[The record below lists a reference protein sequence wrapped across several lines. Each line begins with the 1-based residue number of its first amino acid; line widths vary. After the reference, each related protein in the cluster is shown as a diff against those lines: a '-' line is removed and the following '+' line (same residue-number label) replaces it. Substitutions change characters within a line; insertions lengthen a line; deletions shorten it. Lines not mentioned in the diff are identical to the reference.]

1 MNTITRKRR
10 GFSLVEILV
19 AVLLIGILMA
29 VAVPRLLGS
38 RERANDSAA
47 KQQIQTV
54 ANEALALFQDN
65 ESFTGA
71 DAAGLG
77 VYVKDITLVAGT
89 ASGGK
94 VGNTQARSVS
104 VEASDAQWTAVTTGG
119 DDPSSTTGAV
129 NCWAMRLHK
138 VSATQYAKWSST
150 TGCTAGAAPGTGSWV
165 TGSWPTSAG

>member
-1 MNTITRKRR
+1 MNSISRKRR

-65 ESFTGA
+65 ESFTRA
-71 DAAGLG
+71 DQARLQ
-77 VYVKDITLVAGT
+77 VYVKDILLVA
-89 ASGGK
+89 AAAPGGR
-94 VGNTQARSVS
+94 VGSTQERSVS
-104 VEASDAQWTAVTTGG
+104 VDASDSQWTAATSGG

-138 VSATQYAKWSST
+138 VQATQYAKWSST
-150 TGCTAGAAPGTGSWV
+150 EGCSASSAPGTGAWV
-165 TGSWPTSAG
+165 DRSWPTSAD